1 MRIRQW
7 TLLAAAFVIALTL
20 TDSAQQKPPIPSLG
34 ETIEVNLVNVDV
46 FVTDKAG
53 NRVRGLTKNDFEIL
67 ENGKPQPITNF
78 TEYVGQTTAAP
89 AAATTVAKPEPHA
102 EPAVAP
108 RQKRTIVVFIER
120 FYLPNFRTDPF
131 FASIK
136 QMLHEA
142 VQPGDRAMVV
152 TWNRGVLLTEQRFTD
167 SLPALDK
174 AIDAV
179 AKLSAKPV
187 DDLRAETRWMINES
201 QSFDDYA
208 ASQGLST
215 NGSGVADMEM
225 DYLAQ
230 KDKWTLEQKVST
242 INALIRSVAAD
253 EGKKVMLLVTH
264 RLSRQAGAETYNQH
278 STDVGVGQRV
288 ERQANFDMS
297 AALKKID
304 ETANANGV
312 TIYPMFP
319 EGLESTMTDS
329 SESAAVSVVDYQTL
343 SNETSALREVA
354 EETGGLAA
362 WGPDTVKLLPR
373 VAEDL
378 DSYYSLAYKVQ
389 SSGKDRAR
397 NIVVKTKDPSLV
409 VRSRREFMDK

>member
-1 MRIRQW
+1 MRVRQW

-264 RLSRQAGAETYNQH
+264 RLSRQAGADFSPREVTNEVATRRR
-278 STDVGVGQRV
+278 SARAK
-288 ERQANFDMS
+288 EAKSSSS
-297 AALKKID
+297 AAASGTVRAATHGPATRSATIGGS
-304 ETANANGV
+304 TASLP
-312 TIYPMFP
+312 TRS
-319 EGLESTMTDS
+319 STRS
-329 SESAAVSVVDYQTL
+329 SSAMVSAANTVSASIRPSGVSSAVAVSISLTASML
-343 SNETSALREVA
+343 TAPRTSRSWIVFVA
-354 EETGGLAA
+354 WARIRT
-362 WGPDTVKLLPR
+362 
-373 VAEDL
+373 
-378 DSYYSLAYKVQ
+378 
-389 SSGKDRAR
+389 SS
-397 NIVVKTKDPSLV
+397 
-409 VRSRREFMDK
+409 